1 MRILKR
7 IAVTI
12 ALAYVVLTISLVAC
26 QRALIFLPSPE
37 GQRSPADFG
46 VQFEPAA
53 IELRAGNTIKGWWIP
68 ATPEAST
75 ANRTTLVYFHGN
87 GGNLSSRAH
96 VAPLFHSLGWSTL
109 MMSYRGFG
117 ASSGDGPT
125 ENSVYEDAAA
135 MLDYARKQSPED
147 KLIVWGHSLGAA
159 VAAHIGSNPTVD
171 GVVLENPFTSV
182 IDMARVRY
190 PILPIREWMLLDRFP
205 VIEAVT
211 SIKAPLLALVAEHD
225 TIIPPRMGEAVFN
238 AAHEPKTRRVLR
250 GIDHNQLP
258 EAFEQHKQ
266 FVADWAKALPVR

>member
-1 MRILKR
+1 
-7 IAVTI
+7 
-12 ALAYVVLTISLVAC
+12 
-26 QRALIFLPSPE
+26 
-37 GQRSPADFG
+37 
-46 VQFEPAA
+46 
-53 IELRAGNTIKGWWIP
+53 
-68 ATPEAST
+68 
-75 ANRTTLVYFHGN
+75 
-87 GGNLSSRAH
+87 
-96 VAPLFHSLGWSTL
+96 

-211 SIKAPLLALVAEHD
+211 SIKAPLLVLVAEHD

-238 AAHEPKTRRVLR
+238 AAHEPKTLRVLR

-258 EAFEQHKQ
+258 EAFEQHRQ

>member
-1 MRILKR
+1 MRVLTR

-53 IELRAGNTIKGWWIP
+53 IELRAENTIKGWWIP
-68 ATPEAST
+68 ATPEASA

-87 GGNLSSRAH
+87 GGNLSNRAH

-117 ASSGDGPT
+117 ASVGDGPT
-125 ENSVYEDAAA
+125 ESSLFEDAQT
-135 MLDYARKQSPED
+135 MVEYTRKRSPGD
-147 KLIVWGHSLGAA
+147 KLIVWGHSLGAS
-159 VAAHIGSNPTVD
+159 VAAHIGANLPVD
-171 GVVLENPFTSV
+171 GVVLENPFTSIV
-182 IDMARVRY
+182 EMARFRY
-190 PILPIREWMLLDRFP
+190 PMIPIQDWMVFDKFT
-205 VIEAVT
+205 VVNSVAKIEAPV
-211 SIKAPLLALVAEHD
+211 LVLVAERD

-238 AAHEPKTRRVLR
+238 AAHQPKTLRVLR